1 MKPISFE
8 NMFNY
13 EFKSLEYQEKMN
25 KLGLINDDNKEFMN
39 ELFDEFYEIEQL
51 MILYKTQKEHVEY
64 MRNLK
69 LKRDSE

>member
-8 NMFNY
+8 NMFNR

-39 ELFDEFYEIEQL
+39 ELFNEFYEIEQL
-51 MILYKTQKEHVEY
+51 MILYKTQKEHNEY
-64 MRNLK
+64 MRNLM

>member
-1 MKPISFE
+1 MKPTSFE
-8 NMFNY
+8 NMFNC

-51 MILYKTQKEHVEY
+51 MILYKTQKEHIEH
-64 MRNLK
+64 MRNLM